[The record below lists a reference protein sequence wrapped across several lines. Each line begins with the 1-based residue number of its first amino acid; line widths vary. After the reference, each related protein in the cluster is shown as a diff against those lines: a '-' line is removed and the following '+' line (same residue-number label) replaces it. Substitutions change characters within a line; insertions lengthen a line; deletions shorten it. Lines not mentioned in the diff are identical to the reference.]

1 MLPENNVKNNFQHS
15 MKLSLAPI
23 AYYWDKNTVADFYHA
38 AAQSPVDIVYLGEV
52 VCSRRHHLRLPDW
65 LDIAQM
71 LAAAGKEVVLST
83 LTLIESESD
92 LKTLRKIIL
101 HSNGT
106 YGVEANDVGAVH
118 LFHKEQMPQR
128 GLVAGA
134 HLNIYNPHT
143 LAIFAE
149 LGCTRWVVPPEMSRD
164 MLGAILQACPVGMET
179 ELSVF
184 GKAPLAFSARCFTA
198 RHFNLQK
205 DDCQFRCA
213 DYPDGLPLH
222 TQEGVPFLT
231 INGTQTQ
238 SAKIYSLL
246 GKLDELQTAGINILR
261 IHPQAQHTVD
271 IINLLRDCLD
281 EKITLPDTLAQV
293 ENFSEHKFCNGYWLG
308 KPGMD
313 SIAQLE

>member
-1 MLPENNVKNNFQHS
+1 MEVKGIS
-15 MKLSLAPI
+15 KLVSCMKLSLAPI
-23 AYYWDKNTVADFYHA
+23 AYYWDKNTVIDFYHA
-38 AAQSPVDIVYLGEV
+38 VAQSPVDIVYLGEV
-52 VCSRRHHLRLPDW
+52 VCSRRHQLRLPDW
-65 LDIAQM
+65 LALAQM

-92 LKTLRKIIL
+92 LKALRKTIL
-101 HSNGT
+101 HSHGT

-118 LFHKEQMPQR
+118 LFHQERMPQL
-128 GLVAGA
+128 GLIAGA
-134 HLNIYNPHT
+134 HLNIYNPYT

-149 LGCTRWVVPPEMSRD
+149 LGCTRWVVPPEMSRE
-164 MLGAILQACPVGMET
+164 MLGAILQVRPVGMET
-179 ELSVF
+179 EISVY

-213 DYPDGLPLH
+213 EHIDGLPLH
-222 TQEGVPFLT
+222 TQEGAPLFT

-246 GKLDELQTAGINILR
+246 GELRELQTAGINVLR

-281 EKITLPDTLAQV
+281 EKITPADALAQA
-293 ENFSEHKFCNGYWLG
+293 EKFSEHEICSGYWHG

-313 SIAQLE
+313 RFEQPE

>member
-1 MLPENNVKNNFQHS
+1 MEVKGISKLVSS

-23 AYYWDKNTVADFYHA
+23 AYYWDKNTVEDFYHA
-38 AAQSPVDIVYLGEV
+38 VAQSPVDIVYLGEV

-65 LDIAQM
+65 LALAQM

-92 LKTLRKIIL
+92 LKTLRKTIL
-101 HSNGT
+101 HSHGA

-118 LFHKEQMPQR
+118 LFHKEQMRQH

-164 MLGAILQACPVGMET
+164 MLGAILQARPIGMET
-179 ELSVF
+179 EMSVY
-184 GKAPLAFSARCFTA
+184 GRAPLAFSARCFTA
-198 RHFNLQK
+198 RYFNLQK
-205 DDCQFRCA
+205 DDCQFRCS
-213 DYPDGLPLH
+213 DHPDGLPLH
-222 TQEGVPFLT
+222 TQEGVPLLT

-246 GKLDELQTAGINILR
+246 GELHELQATGVNILR

-281 EKITLPDTLAQV
+281 EKITPLDALAQV
-293 ENFSEHKFCNGYWLG
+293 ENFSEYTFCNGYWRG

-313 SIAQLE
+313 RIEQPE

>member
-1 MLPENNVKNNFQHS
+1 

-23 AYYWDKNTVADFYHA
+23 AYYWDKNTVTDFYQTV
-38 AAQSPVDIVYLGEV
+38 AQSPVDIVYLGEF
-52 VCSRRHHLRLPDW
+52 VCSRRHQLRLPDW
-65 LDIAQM
+65 LDLAQM

-92 LKTLRKIIL
+92 LKTLRKTIL
-101 HSNGT
+101 HSHGT
-106 YGVEANDVGAVH
+106 YGVEANDVSAVH
-118 LFHKEQMPQR
+118 LFHKEQMGQH
-128 GLVAGA
+128 GLVAGP
-134 HLNIYNPHT
+134 HLNIYNPYT

-149 LGCTRWVVPPEMSRD
+149 QGCSRWVVPPEMSRD
-164 MLGAILQACPVGMET
+164 MLGEILQTCPVGMET
-179 ELSVF
+179 EMSVY

-213 DYPDGLPLH
+213 EHIDGLPLH
-222 TQEGVPFLT
+222 TQEGAPLFT

-238 SAKIYSLL
+238 SAKIYNLL
-246 GKLDELQTAGINILR
+246 GELHELQATGINILR

-281 EKITLPDTLAQV
+281 GKMTPAEALAQA
-293 ENFSEHKFCNGYWLG
+293 ENFSEHTFCNGYWRG

-313 SIAQLE
+313 KIEQPKLIPEQIMEKIWL